1 MLTIAAF
8 LASRIAALAC
18 SLMSPVRLFRIYKAC
33 HHYRALLNTMGTTG
47 APAPGSE
54 MPPSRA
60 RSNTQSILST
70 VWCAPGLAEAHLTN
84 CSCTGK
90 VDFDQGHMSA
100 VLVSCSRHYSGI
112 EEVNNS
118 VSALL
123 QVSCEIL
130 GKPSSLSL
138 SQHASIPSFSQV
150 QDTHAHHKY
159 FQAILAAATWSPVQL
174 NSSGFLDVHGTD
186 TL

>member
-1 MLTIAAF
+1 
-8 LASRIAALAC
+8 
-18 SLMSPVRLFRIYKAC
+18 MSPVRLFRIDEAC
-33 HHYRALLNTMGTTG
+33 HHYRALLNTVGTTEAPTPGTQLVPSG
-47 APAPGSE
+47 AH
-54 MPPSRA
+54 
-60 RSNTQSILST
+60 SNTQSILST
-70 VWCAPGLAEAHLTN
+70 AWCAPGLADALLTN

-90 VDFDQGHMSA
+90 MDFDQGHMSA
-100 VLVSCSRHYSGI
+100 GLVSCSRHCSGI
-112 EEVNNS
+112 EEAKNP

-123 QVSCEIL
+123 QVSCEIS

-138 SQHASIPSFSQV
+138 SQHANIPSFSQV
-150 QDTHAHHKY
+150 QDHHAHHKY